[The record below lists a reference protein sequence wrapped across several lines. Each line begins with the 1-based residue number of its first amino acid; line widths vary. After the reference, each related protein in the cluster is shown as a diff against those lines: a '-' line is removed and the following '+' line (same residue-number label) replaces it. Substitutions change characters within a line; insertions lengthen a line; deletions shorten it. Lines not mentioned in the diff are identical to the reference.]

1 MKWLAITA
9 VFIAASFAA
18 PNIAHA
24 ATRSLFTPEELQWIA
39 AHPTVRYANNFD
51 LKPVEYV
58 EGRQLKGLVAGYLD
72 AVTKVSGLKFE
83 RYVTSTWAESQ
94 QAFID
99 GKVDLLPNVG
109 DQRVL
114 PAAIAEMNM
123 TQSYLSATT
132 IIVSVADSPII
143 LSIRDL
149 NGKRLAVRRDGLF
162 VKFIAKN
169 YPQIIPVETTSPEE
183 SLDAV
188 VSGKA
193 YAAIGT
199 DITLPP
205 LMRRKYPMELG
216 ISGVFADMHVA
227 VYMGVR
233 RDDALLL
240 SILGKSLGSLSA
252 LQTDLIYDHWVEHAD
267 YGSPSVL
274 SILKYRRGEIA
285 VVLLFLAVLITLV
298 FRARAASRRAIAS
311 EAWKSRFLAMTSH
324 EIRTPIHAVLA
335 SLELLSQTDMTERQH
350 HLAKTASTA
359 GLSLVNLLADILDLS
374 KAEAGRLIVENL
386 PTDIEQLM
394 LEISDVVRGS
404 AEEKSLRLGTR
415 IDVLPGR
422 IIMIDPMRFRQIA
435 LNLLSNAVKF
445 TEQGSVE
452 AIVKVRTVEDSGKAR
467 LSLLVTDT
475 GIGIEAA
482 SQAQLFNA
490 YTQAD
495 AHITRRYGGT
505 GLGLAIT
512 KELVTLMGGSIT
524 LQSEIGIGTRV
535 ECTFDVDT
543 ANITAVPTISLPI
556 TAGEPAPMEPIP
568 QALLG
573 MTILVVDDHPVNRK
587 IICEQLR
594 SLGAKA
600 VDCASGQSAIQ
611 MVREASYSLV
621 LTDCQMPDLS
631 GYDATRLIRAA
642 EPQAARRMPIIGLSS
657 ATDATHLR
665 ECADCGMDGVLKK
678 PISMKELSAALCH
691 LAPTA
696 LVASAP
702 AALTL
707 ASNTGLALLYVN
719 SLLEDALR
727 IERAIDS
734 GDFSA
739 AANVG
744 HRIKGAS
751 LVMKAH
757 QVVQIADA
765 IEACAK
771 ADEPD
776 SRWLTQ
782 QLGELRAAISQWQAV
797 NTGQ

>member
-1 MKWLAITA
+1 MKWFAVTA
-9 VFIAASFAA
+9 VFIAAMFAV
-18 PNIAHA
+18 PNIAHT
-24 ATRSLFTPEELQWIA
+24 ATRSLFTPEELAWIA

-94 QAFID
+94 QAFIE

-143 LSIRDL
+143 VSIRDL
-149 NGKRLAVRRDGLF
+149 NGKRLAVRRDGFF
-162 VKFIAKN
+162 VKFIARN
-169 YPQIIPVETTSPEE
+169 YPQIIPIETTSPEE

-274 SILKYRRGEIA
+274 SILKYRRREIA
-285 VVLLFLAVLITLV
+285 IVLLFLTALITLL

-335 SLELLSQTDMTERQH
+335 SLELLSLTEMTERQH
-350 HLAKTASTA
+350 FLAKTASTA
-359 GLSLVNLLADILDLS
+359 GLSLVNLLTDILDLS

-386 PTDIEQLM
+386 PTDIGQLM
-394 LEISDVVRGS
+394 RETSDVVQS
-404 AEEKSLRLGTR
+404 SVDEKSLRLVTR
-415 IDVLPGR
+415 IDVLPSR
-422 IIMIDPMRFRQIA
+422 VIMIDPMRFRQIA

-452 AIVKVRTVEDSGKAR
+452 VMVTVRTIEDADKAR
-467 LSLLVTDT
+467 LTLLVADS

-482 SQAQLFNA
+482 RQAQLFNA

-495 AHITRRYGGT
+495 TNITRRYGGT

-524 LQSEIGIGTRV
+524 LQSEIGVGTRV

-543 ANITAVPTISLPI
+543 ADTDAVSTRSLAV
-556 TAGEPAPMEPIP
+556 TGGEPTPLEPISP
-568 QALLG
+568 ALRG
-573 MTILVVDDHPVNRK
+573 MTILVVDDHPVNRE
-587 IICEQLR
+587 IICQQLR

-600 VDCASGQSAIQ
+600 VDCASGESAIW
-611 MVREASYSLV
+611 MVRAATYSLV
-621 LTDCQMPDLS
+621 LTDCQMPELS
-631 GYDATRLIRAA
+631 GYDTTRRIRAA
-642 EPQAARRMPIIGLSS
+642 EPAAGRRMPIIGLSS
-657 ATDATHLR
+657 ATDAAHFK

-678 PISMKELSAALCH
+678 PISIKELSAALGH
-691 LAPTA
+691 W
-696 LVASAP
+696 AP
-702 AALTL
+702 AASVEGTPDAPTL
-707 ASNTGLALLYVN
+707 AANTALAMRYVN
-719 SLLEDALR
+719 SLFDDALR
-727 IERAIDS
+727 IESAIDS

-739 AANVG
+739 AANIG

-757 QVVQIADA
+757 GVVEIADA
-765 IEACAK
+765 IEAGAK
-771 ADEPD
+771 ADKPD
-776 SRWLTQ
+776 RRWLSQ
-782 QLGELRAAISQWQAV
+782 QLGELRTAISQWRDV
-797 NTGQ
+797 NVGP